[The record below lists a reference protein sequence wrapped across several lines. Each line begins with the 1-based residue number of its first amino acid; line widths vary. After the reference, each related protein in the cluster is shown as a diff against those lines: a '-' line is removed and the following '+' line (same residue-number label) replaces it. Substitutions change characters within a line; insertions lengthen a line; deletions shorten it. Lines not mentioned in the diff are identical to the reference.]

1 MKNLFEEF
9 RHAEGSQAKKL
20 IVDSTLREFEVYAT
34 LEEEIFYPSPE
45 HQTDE
50 KGSRAGWAVKWFT
63 FTAWAFN
70 SAPGLHG
77 KSGERLKPASNL
89 GCDLKQRS
97 HA

>member
-50 KGSRAGWAVKWFT
+50 AC
-63 FTAWAFN
+63 
-70 SAPGLHG
+70 
-77 KSGERLKPASNL
+77 KSNE
-89 GCDLKQRS
+89 
-97 HA
+97 

>member
-50 KGSRAGWAVKWFT
+50 GGVIQAG
-63 FTAWAFN
+63 
-70 SAPGLHG
+70 
-77 KSGERLKPASNL
+77 R
-89 GCDLKQRS
+89 QR
-97 HA
+97 

>member
-20 IVDSTLREFEVYAT
+20 IVDSTPREFEVYAT

-50 KGSRAGWAVKWFT
+50 KGSRAGCEMVYI
-63 FTAWAFN
+63 
-70 SAPGLHG
+70 HG
-77 KSGERLKPASNL
+77 MGVQ
-89 GCDLKQRS
+89 QRS
-97 HA
+97 GSTREERRKAQAGL

>member
-50 KGSRAGWAVKWFT
+50 KGSRAGWREMVYI
-63 FTAWAFN
+63 
-70 SAPGLHG
+70 HG
-77 KSGERLKPASNL
+77 MGVQ
-89 GCDLKQRS
+89 QRS
-97 HA
+97 GSTREERRKAQAGL